1 MRTAITLAIH
11 KGGELV
17 EMLEGPLTP
26 IDEQRVRFKQARQ
39 SRTHDTFQRIEL
51 WESGSGRVM
60 HHDYYEVVAPQAPV
74 EPPPAPVEPAH
85 VELPPAP
92 VELPAA
98 EQTEADTDASDDFD
112 VQPAA
117 GRRRRR

>member
-26 IDEQRVRFKQARQ
+26 IDEQRARFKQARQ
-39 SRTHDTFQRIEL
+39 AKTHDRFERIEL
-51 WESGSGRVM
+51 WESGAGRIL
-60 HHDYYEVVAPQAPV
+60 HHDYHELAAPPAPAEPPSTPV
-74 EPPPAPVEPAH
+74 EPAPAEPPPAPDEP
-85 VELPPAP
+85 
-92 VELPAA
+92 PAA
-98 EQTEADTDASDDFD
+98 EQTEADADASGEFD
-112 VQPAA
+112 VQPAT